1 MVRSVIYVVSDQ
13 STVLGRRLGPAHGVG
28 ARARVP
34 TASTLLG
41 VAALGYGG
49 QLVEVDLTAALEG

>member
-1 MVRSVIYVVSDQ
+1 MRSVIYVVSDQ
-13 STVLGRRLGPAHGVG
+13 STVLAAAWNRFMASPLAPAL
-28 ARARVP
+28 R

-49 QLVEVDLTAALEG
+49 QLVEVDLTAALDE